1 MTPKQEK
8 IIVEVTSIVCSFIVA
23 LAIVLVIKSIVL

>member
-8 IIVEVTSIVCSFIVA
+8 IAVETFSIIAAFIVA
-23 LAIVLVIKSIVL
+23 LAIVLIIKSIVV

>member
-8 IIVEVTSIVCSFIVA
+8 IAVEVTSIVCSFIVA
-23 LAIVLVIKSIVL
+23 LAIVLAIKSIVL

>member
-8 IIVEVTSIVCSFIVA
+8 IIVETASIACSIIVA
-23 LAIVLVIKSIVL
+23 LAIVLVIKSIVQ

>member
-8 IIVEVTSIVCSFIVA
+8 IIVEVTAIVCSFIVA

>member
-8 IIVEVTSIVCSFIVA
+8 TIVEITAIVCSFIVA

>member
-8 IIVEVTSIVCSFIVA
+8 IVVEVTSIICSFIVA
-23 LAIVLVIKSIVL
+23 LAIVLIVKSIFL

>member
-8 IIVEVTSIVCSFIVA
+8 IAVETFAIILAFIITLEV
-23 LAIVLVIKSIVL
+23 VLIIKSIVE

>member
-1 MTPKQEK
+1 MTNKQEK
-8 IIVEVTSIVCSFIVA
+8 TIVEITAIVCSFIVA

>member
-8 IIVEVTSIVCSFIVA
+8 IIVETASIICSFIVA

>member
-8 IIVEVTSIVCSFIVA
+8 TIVEVASIACSVIIA